1 MAIHPAADCHFHI
14 FGDARYPIDART
26 VYAPAK
32 NQMGTIE
39 ELLAVFDAHGITHG
53 LAVGAG
59 PYGPDNRC
67 LLDGIAFAR
76 GRLKGIALVENE
88 VPERELMRLADG
100 GVVGIRINPLNHG
113 VGALLA
119 AERSGLL
126 VRLKAMSWYCQLQI
140 EYDQFV
146 ECAPVLRRTG
156 VRVLIDH
163 FGRPNGALGIDQPGF
178 RAMLDF
184 GRTSDAVIKLS
195 GPFRTSAASPRYRD
209 VDRFVHAAIEAFTL
223 DRCIWGS
230 DWPWVRLDN
239 RVDYGPVLA
248 CLRRW
253 VPDDAACRK
262 VLWET
267 PARLF
272 CFR

>member
-1 MAIHPAADCHFHI
+1 MAIEKAADCHFHI
-14 FGDARYPIDART
+14 FGDARYPIDARS
-26 VYAPAK
+26 VYSPAR
-32 NQMGTIE
+32 NQMGTVE

-88 VPERELMRLADG
+88 VSERELARLADG

-113 VGALLA
+113 IGALLS
-119 AERSGLL
+119 AESAGLL
-126 VRLKAMSWYCQLQI
+126 ALVKSMDWFVQLQV
-140 EYDQFV
+140 EHDQFAD
-146 ECAPVLRRTG
+146 CGPILRRAG
-156 VRVLIDH
+156 VRVLVDH
-163 FGRPNGALGIDQPGF
+163 FGRPNCARGIDQPGF
-178 RAMLDF
+178 RALLEF
-184 GRTSDAVIKLS
+184 GRASDAVVKLS
-195 GPFRTSAASPRYRD
+195 GPFRTSNASPHYRD
-209 VDRFVHAAIEAFTL
+209 VDPFIHAAIDAFTL

-248 CLRRW
+248 CLTRW
-253 VPDDAACRK
+253 LPDEAQRRK
-262 VLWET
+262 VLWDT

-272 CFR
+272 GFR